1 MKLRSIFMRFLTDK
15 TEPVYY
21 SLLDLLRF
29 LAAVS
34 VMTLHYFAGS
44 FKDTASGYG
53 LWFGHGYLGV
63 ELFFL
68 ISGFVIYNS
77 LKDNWRDYAWSRFVR
92 LYPLFWILCTFTYA
106 LSVIYNHLGYID
118 APLPFYK
125 YLLNLFIINNGQTAN
140 MIDGS
145 YWTLTIEIF
154 FYLYIGLFTYIV
166 GKRNLIY
173 FFGAWL
179 LYTFLAFRFG
189 FHDLLISKLLLVR
202 YSSYFTFGA
211 CFALLLENIYSLNK
225 REEPEIKKESLKI
238 RELFIKFFLP
248 VKFMLLSVYLIHF
261 NSNTLNDYAS
271 THIVT
276 NQFNIFNPL
285 ALHIMDYIFIL
296 FIISIPCSILIN
308 KIAKKIN
315 LKLVLKI
322 LKILGLATYP
332 LYLLHQRVASIL
344 ISPYSGLGILNIY
357 TLSAAIVMIAF
368 SLYIGVID
376 ADLRR
381 YLKIKF
387 YKNNI

>member
-1 MKLRSIFMRFLTDK
+1 MKFIADK
-15 TEPVYY
+15 RESTYY

-34 VMTLHYFAGS
+34 VMTLHYFASS
-44 FKDTASGYG
+44 FKNTESGYG
-53 LWFGHGYLGV
+53 LWIGHGYLGV

-77 LKDNWRDYAWSRFVR
+77 IKDNWRDYAWSRFVR
-92 LYPLFWILCTFTYA
+92 LYPLFWILCTITYA
-106 LSVIYNHLGYID
+106 LSIIYNQLGYID

-154 FYLYIGLFTYIV
+154 FYLYIGLFAYTI
-166 GKRNLIY
+166 GKKNLIY

-179 LYTFLAFRFG
+179 LYTFLAFYFG
-189 FHDLLISKLLLVR
+189 FHELLISKLLLVR

-211 CFALLLENIYSLNK
+211 CFALLLANTNSYKNYFM
-225 REEPEIKKESLKI
+225 RY
-238 RELFIKFFLP
+238 FLP
-248 VKFMLLSVYLIHF
+248 ATFMLFSVYLIHF
-261 NSNTLNDYAS
+261 NSVKLNEYAI
-271 THIVT
+271 THTVT

-296 FIISIPCSILIN
+296 FIIAVLCSILIN
-308 KIAKKIN
+308 KIAKNIN
-315 LKLVLKI
+315 LKPILKVLKVV
-322 LKILGLATYP
+322 GLATYP

-344 ISPYSGLGILNIY
+344 ISPYSGLGVFNIY
-357 TLSAAIVMIAF
+357 TLLAAIVMITL

-376 ADLRR
+376 ADLRL
-381 YLKIKF
+381 YLKKKF